1 MRKNRLNKGKYRKKK
16 KFIIMVSMFIVCILF
31 VGVGVG
37 IKFTQR
43 AKASS
48 EAENNF
54 KVQPISTNENKIQN
68 DTTNDQAKNVGKN
81 TDNSKNI
88 NSNSIDN
95 TSSSDKNN
103 TVNSAPSSN
112 NGGNSQQSSSNNTTP
127 PSGENGGSP
136 PPPNN
141 VEPPKNKVAYLTFDD
156 GPSTTVT
163 PEILDILKEENV
175 QATFFIIGSYA
186 EKNPDLLRREKA
198 EGHSIGNHTYS
209 HNYNYIYAS
218 TDNFIND
225 LKKCDTVIT
234 SIVGDHDRS
243 LIRFPG
249 GSFNR
254 QSYKQAIEAAGYHYV
269 DWNCL
274 NGDAEVSLASV
285 DRLLLRFNQTFGNQ
299 DKLIILMH
307 DAPAKKTTPK
317 ALPQIIQTLKAKG
330 YTFKGL

>member
-1 MRKNRLNKGKYRKKK
+1 
-16 KFIIMVSMFIVCILF
+16 MFIVCILF
-31 VGVGVG
+31 VGVG

-54 KVQPISTNENKIQN
+54 KVQPISTDKNKIQN
-68 DTTNDQAKNVGKN
+68 NTTNDQAKNNEKN
-81 TDNSKNI
+81 TDNIKNVS
-88 NSNSIDN
+88 SNSIDN

-103 TVNSAPSSN
+103 AVNSTPSSN
-112 NGGNSQQSSSNNTTP
+112 NSGNSEPSPPNNTMP

-175 QATFFIIGSYA
+175 HATFFVIGSYA

-225 LKKCDTVIT
+225 LKKCDNVIT
-234 SIVGDHDRS
+234 SIVGDYDRS

-254 QSYKQAIEAAGYHYV
+254 QAYKQAAEAAGYRYV

-317 ALPQIIQTLKAKG
+317 ALPQIIQILKSKG

>member
-1 MRKNRLNKGKYRKKK
+1 MRKNKLNKGKYRKNN
-16 KFIIMVSMFIVCILF
+16 KFIIMASMFIVCILF

-48 EAENNF
+48 ETENNF
-54 KVQPISTNENKIQN
+54 KVQPIFTSENKIQ
-68 DTTNDQAKNVGKN
+68 
-81 TDNSKNI
+81 
-88 NSNSIDN
+88 
-95 TSSSDKNN
+95 NN
-103 TVNSAPSSN
+103 TVNSASSSN
-112 NGGNSQQSSSNNTTP
+112 NAGNPQQSSLNNTTP
-127 PSGENGGSP
+127 PSGENVGSP
-136 PPPNN
+136 PLPNN
-141 VEPPKNKVAYLTFDD
+141 VEPAKNKVAYFTFDD

-175 QATFFIIGSYA
+175 QATFFVIGSYA

-209 HNYNYIYAS
+209 HDYNYIYAS

-254 QSYKQAIEAAGYHYV
+254 QSYKQAAEASGYRYV